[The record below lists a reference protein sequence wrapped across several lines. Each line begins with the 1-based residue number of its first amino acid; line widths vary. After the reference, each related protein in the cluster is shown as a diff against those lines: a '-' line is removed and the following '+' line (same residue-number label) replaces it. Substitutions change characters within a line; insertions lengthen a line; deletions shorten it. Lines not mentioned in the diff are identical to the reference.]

1 MVVVRTAPPEATR
14 YHYHDTTSPSNPP
27 RPKVSPP
34 FQTSSHRTVVQG
46 QTEGRGPTK
55 AGVLAEGGFDELV
68 VSWWW
73 YVHHPPRRLDITTT
87 IPRACSRPYPY
98 FWPLP
103 LLFCPYP
110 YFFPILFTGPILKL
124 FCSAVASSRV
134 LPPFVDDAERE
145 ESLGK

>member
-1 MVVVRTAPPEATR
+1 MHIGRNARVHDCAAHSRISQHQREAR
-14 YHYHDTTSPSNPP
+14 RRWASLAVESA
-27 RPKVSPP
+27 RSCLP
-34 FQTSSHRTVVQG
+34 FTVWG
-46 QTEGRGPTK
+46 
-55 AGVLAEGGFDELV
+55 
-68 VSWWW
+68 
-73 YVHHPPRRLDITTT
+73 
-87 IPRACSRPYPY
+87 CSRPYPY